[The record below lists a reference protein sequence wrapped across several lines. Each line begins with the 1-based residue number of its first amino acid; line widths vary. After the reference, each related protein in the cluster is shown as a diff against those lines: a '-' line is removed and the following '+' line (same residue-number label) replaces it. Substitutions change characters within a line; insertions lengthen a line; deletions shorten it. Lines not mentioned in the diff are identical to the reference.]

1 MFGTVYTYPPPVY
14 TYPPSVYTYP
24 PPVYT
29 YPPPVYTYPP
39 PRKDTGLMCCGAV
52 VVLFNGECL

>member
-1 MFGTVYTYPPPVY
+1 
-14 TYPPSVYTYP
+14 VYTYP

-39 PRKDTGLMCCGAV
+39 PRKEVCLICCGSA
-52 VVLFNGECL
+52 